1 MNKFLVST
9 KIYSSINSLDV
20 LKRYQGKKIWVVCD
34 NFIAKSPAY
43 TRLQSLLAPQ
53 NDVHLFSDITP
64 DPSIAIVV
72 AGIAQFNTVQPDIVI
87 GFGGGSAIDAAKAI
101 VYFARQQGR
110 GIETCIAIPTTSGTG
125 SEVTSATV
133 ISDPEKGIKYPIF
146 EDSIYPDIAILDP
159 SLVVTVPPAIT
170 ANTGMDVLTH
180 ALEAYVSKGASDFT
194 DALAEKAVQLVFQYL
209 PTACVKGDCLQT
221 RSKMHNASAMAGM
234 AFSQAGLG
242 LNHAIAHQL
251 GGQFH
256 IAHGL
261 ANSLL
266 LTQVIQYNANHDPRA
281 LKRYARMAKICQ
293 FSAQGADDKAALHQL
308 LNHIRHLQKQI
319 AIQTA
324 LHALKISEKQVRDCL
339 PEIIRAAQ
347 ADSTLK
353 TNPCPVADHDIARII
368 EAIL

>member
-9 KIYSSINSLDV
+9 KIYSGINSLDV
-20 LKRYQGKKIWVVCD
+20 LKRFNGKKIWVVCD
-34 NFIAKSPAY
+34 SFLAKSPAY
-43 TRLQSLLAPQ
+43 TRLETLLAPQ
-53 NDVHLFSDITP
+53 NEVHLFSDITP

-72 AGIAQFNTVQPDIVI
+72 AGITQFNAVTPDIVI

-110 GIETCIAIPTTSGTG
+110 DIETCIAIPTTSGTG

-266 LTQVIQYNANHDPRA
+266 LTQVISFNAASDVRA
-281 LKRYARMAKICQ
+281 LKRYASMAKHCL
-293 FSAQGADDKAALHQL
+293 FCAQDASDKTALNQL
-308 LNHIRHLQKQI
+308 LNHIRQLQKQI
-319 AIQTA
+319 GIVTS
-324 LHALKISEKQVRDCL
+324 LHALKISEKQVRSCL
-339 PEIIRAAQ
+339 PDIIAATQ

-353 TNPCPVADHDIARII
+353 TNPCPITDIEISRIV

>member
-20 LKRYQGKKIWVVCD
+20 LKRFQGKKIWVVCD
-34 NFIAKSPAY
+34 SFLAKSPAY
-43 TRLQSLLAPQ
+43 TRLEGLLAPQ
-53 NDVHLFSDITP
+53 NEVHLYSDITP

-72 AGIAQFNTVQPDIVI
+72 AGIAQFNAVAPDIVI

-101 VYFARQQGR
+101 VFFARQQGQD
-110 GIETCIAIPTTSGTG
+110 IETCIAIPTTSGTG

-133 ISDPEKGIKYPIF
+133 ISDPDKGIKYPIF

-180 ALEAYVSKGASDFT
+180 ALEAYVSTGANDFT
-194 DALAEKAVQLVFQYL
+194 DALAEKAVQLVFRYL
-209 PTACVKGDCLQT
+209 PTACIKGDCLQT

-266 LTQVIQYNANHDPRA
+266 LPHVIEYNAKTNPRA
-281 LKRYARMAKICQ
+281 LKRYARMAKVCQ
-293 FSAQGADDKAALHQL
+293 FSAQGADDMAALHQL
-308 LNHIRHLQKQI
+308 MNHVRQLQKQI
-319 AIQTA
+319 SIPTA
-324 LHALKISEKQVRDCL
+324 LHALNITDRQVHDCM

-353 TNPCPVADHDIARII
+353 TNPCPIADQDIARIV